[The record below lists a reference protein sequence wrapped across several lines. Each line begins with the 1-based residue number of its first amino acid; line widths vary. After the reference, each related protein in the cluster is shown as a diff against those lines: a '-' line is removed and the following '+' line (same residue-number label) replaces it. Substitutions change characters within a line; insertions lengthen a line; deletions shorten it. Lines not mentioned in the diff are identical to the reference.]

1 MRNEEVDARPL
12 GPQRE
17 PPHPSWGGL
26 SSGREGME
34 AALSGLRSVLPHRG
48 QRSGSTGL
56 PWPKLEHDP
65 LGMALWPPV
74 GDRLQG
80 QGGTGCGFAKTSALA
95 GKG

>member
-1 MRNEEVDARPL
+1 
-12 GPQRE
+12 
-17 PPHPSWGGL
+17 
-26 SSGREGME
+26 ME

-48 QRSGSTGL
+48 QRSESTGL

-80 QGGTGCGFAKTSALA
+80 QRGDGVQFCKNERISWKRIDFYFWFVLKVSES
-95 GKG
+95 